1 MQQRTSDCYTAL
13 NQYFDQIYVLTLP
26 QCVDRQKNV
35 EQALAGLNWQFFW
48 GTDKKQLNLD
58 SQDGYHLYD
67 DELHRMTKRTH
78 RSMNSGEVAC
88 ALSHK
93 RIYQDVLDNGYQRV
107 LIMEDDVLPE
117 LDKLK
122 NFSKVVNQLP
132 DDWELL
138 MLGYYGEKR
147 PSLKSSIQQH
157 LYKLFHLLHLF
168 NWHKV
173 SKQWIDDIQLQEY
186 SDELYSIGKVLGAH
200 AYAISH
206 SSAEKFIRYQT
217 PVRIQADRI
226 FNYYK
231 AQHGLK
237 AFAVR
242 DTMFTLSELSKISS
256 IQTYANVV
264 KAQ

>member
-1 MQQRTSDCYTAL
+1 MLQNSSDCFTAL

-26 QCVDRQKNV
+26 HCSDRQKNV
-35 EQALAGLNWQFFW
+35 EKVLAGLDWQFFW

-58 SQDGYHLYD
+58 SEEGNKLYD
-67 DELHRMTKRTH
+67 DMLHRQTKRTH
-78 RSMNSGEVAC
+78 RSMNIGEVAC

-93 RIYQDVLDNGYQRV
+93 RIYQDVLEKGYQRV

-117 LDKLK
+117 IEKLAHFGQVAK
-122 NFSKVVNQLP
+122 QLP
-132 DDWELL
+132 QDWELL

-147 PSLKSSIQQH
+147 PSLKSKVQQN
-157 LYKLFHLLHLF
+157 LYKFFHFLHLF

-173 SKQWIDDIQLQEY
+173 SKSWIEDIQLQDY
-186 SDELYSIGKVLGAH
+186 SDDLFTIGKVLGAH
-200 AYAISH
+200 AYAISNT
-206 SSAEKFIRYQT
+206 SAEKFVRYQT

-231 AQHGLK
+231 AEYGLK
-237 AFAVR
+237 AFAVK

-256 IQTYANVV
+256 IQTYSNVTQ
-264 KAQ
+264 A